1 MLARAFLLAFLVIAA
16 VPALAQERPSRE
28 EWEAGQADAA
38 AAKGAA
44 AAKQSKMAA
53 VDKVITMLEDLQTSV
68 AKEGED
74 ESWTYNKFAC
84 FCKDTTGEKSD
95 AITAGEAKSAGLS
108 AFIENRAADR
118 DGLDEKIAGLIAD
131 IKEAQEAM
139 EKAAAKRKG
148 ELALYTKNAEDLSG
162 ALDALRAAI
171 ASLKGSR
178 SASFLQLNTMAK
190 TVQKALAMA
199 DALGLAGATKA
210 SRAVTALLQQNPDV
224 PMQDYDFHSDGIIET
239 LEKLLAD
246 FTAEK
251 NQIDAAEVQSVKEHD
266 SFMQDRTDFIKD
278 STAALEAAKKAK
290 AEAMEDIATASQEL
304 STTAAVLLDDKE
316 YLTELT
322 KMCHERAVTYD
333 QRVECRS
340 GELSALTAA
349 IGILRG
355 TVSEKT
361 SAATVRLNQQKVDIR
376 FASVIARDEPS
387 MEAIEAEAEAAD
399 GQDSFLQVAA
409 QPRRLLS
416 ALAQQRAASPSLSAQ
431 QAVADLLGAQGKKI
445 KSTLLVRLASQIAS
459 DPFAKVK
466 KLIQELIE
474 RLLQE
479 AANEANQKGWC
490 DKATAD
496 AEQKRDYAVEEVT
509 SLNSEMAELEARRD
523 TLRDEIADL
532 KAARAKA
539 TKLREAESAE
549 NAATVEEA
557 HAGLE
562 AINQAIDIMEKFYK
576 TAAKNT
582 VLAQQKGPA
591 DDAPDAGFKAG
602 EAYKGAQ
609 GASTGIIGMMDVI
622 KTDFERTISET
633 EKAEAEAQQAH
644 LEFMTE
650 TGKSLAAK
658 TQAKEEKNTQ
668 LDDALEKLANAS
680 DQLDEQTA
688 ILQESINELREL
700 KPACVDTGMSY
711 EERVARREEEIEA
724 LKKADCILVHFSEYG
739 PEGAA
744 EAC

>member
-1 MLARAFLLAFLVIAA
+1 
-16 VPALAQERPSRE
+16 
-28 EWEAGQADAA
+28 
-38 AAKGAA
+38 
-44 AAKQSKMAA
+44 MAA

-95 AITAGEAKSAGLS
+95 AITAGEAKSAELS

-355 TVSEKT
+355 TVSEKP

-416 ALAQQRAASPSLSAQ
+416 ALAQQRAASPSISAQ

-496 AEQKRDYAVEEVT
+496 AEQIRDYAAEAVDKH
-509 SLNSEMAELEARRD
+509 NSEMAMLEAERD
-523 TLRDEIADL
+523 TLQEELAALAAEIQTL
-532 KAARAKA
+532 EMMQE
-539 TKLREAESAE
+539 EAIQMRKEENAE
-549 NAATVEEA
+549 NTRTVQDAT
-557 HAGLE
+557 AGLAAVE
-562 AINQAIDIMEKFYK
+562 QAIDIMEKFYK

-658 TQAKEEKNTQ
+658 TQAKDEKNTQ